1 MSYVFFCTKKTAK
14 DKINPGIDF
23 LLCYATLRTTFFNI
37 LNGVSSI
44 KEDTWEGYLAVY
56 IIAKD
61 APILNSIYLTFF
73 PK

>member
-44 KEDTWEGYLAVY
+44 KEDT
-56 IIAKD
+56 
-61 APILNSIYLTFF
+61 
-73 PK
+73 